1 MTAKILKEIDKSF
14 TFQFSSPQIKMNWL
28 MLDSSMQLSCNKW
41 ISEVVGQPITPEK
54 LKLLDGEFTVYQHYQ
69 DYNQIAKDLEG
80 TSESVYDMTPE
91 YFDSQDIKRNRQILQ
106 LSTFQPS
113 N

>member
-1 MTAKILKEIDKSF
+1 
-14 TFQFSSPQIKMNWL
+14 
-28 MLDSSMQLSCNKW
+28 MQLSCNKW
-41 ISEVVGQPITPEK
+41 ISEVVGQPITPVK

-91 YFDSQDIKRNRQILQ
+91 YFDSHILKEGIRPRGILPY
-106 LSTFQPS
+106 LSFRILS
-113 N
+113 H

>member
-1 MTAKILKEIDKSF
+1 
-14 TFQFSSPQIKMNWL
+14 

-69 DYNQIAKDLEG
+69 DYNQIAKEFEG
-80 TSESVYDMTPE
+80 TSESAYDMTPE
-91 YFDSQDIKRNRQILQ
+91 YFDTYVGAQVNLPMDGDLRSANEQEFKWTNNRDSQ
-106 LSTFQPS
+106 
-113 N
+113 